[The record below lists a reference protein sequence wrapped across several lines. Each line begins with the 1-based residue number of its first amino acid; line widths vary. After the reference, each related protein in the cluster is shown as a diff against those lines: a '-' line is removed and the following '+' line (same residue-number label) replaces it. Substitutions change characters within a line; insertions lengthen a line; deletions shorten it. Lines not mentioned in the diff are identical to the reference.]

1 MTSLRDDQSEE
12 VLPLIIGQD
21 SLQVQDKQNGSSAHF
36 ERPDDASRAR
46 MALYASHAISTW
58 GQRMWVRTPAL
69 LHKGFVWRSA
79 SIAAFKGP
87 RPDINL
93 PWPAALS
100 QFLAGLCRSLP

>member
-21 SLQVQDKQNGSSAHF
+21 SLQVQDKQHTSSAHF

-69 LHKGFVWRSA
+69 LHKGLCEEVLA
-79 SIAAFKGP
+79 SQPSKATDLTSRTCPG
-87 RPDINL
+87 
-93 PWPAALS
+93 
-100 QFLAGLCRSLP
+100 QQH